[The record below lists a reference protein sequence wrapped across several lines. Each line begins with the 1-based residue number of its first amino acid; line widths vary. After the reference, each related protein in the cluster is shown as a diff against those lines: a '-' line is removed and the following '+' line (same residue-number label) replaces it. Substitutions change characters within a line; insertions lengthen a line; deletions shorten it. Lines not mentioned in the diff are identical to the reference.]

1 MILDQLPKIK
11 TVRWI
16 FGDQLNARH
25 SWYAEKC
32 EETLY
37 VIGELPQEINYVRH
51 HVQKVCAFFLAMEAF
66 SKSLQS
72 RGHKVLYLTLDDSI
86 KFGSLQKLIKVIITR
101 TSCSS
106 FEYQRPD
113 EYRLLSQLHELT
125 SQVSI
130 TMKEVDSEHFLV
142 PFEELPSYFKPS
154 TSVRMEM
161 FYRKMRKRL
170 TF

>member
-11 TVRWI
+11 TLRWI

-37 VIGELPQEINYVRH
+37 VIAELPQEINYVRH
-51 HVQKVCAFFLAMEAF
+51 HVQKVCAFSLAMEAF

-72 RGHKVLYLTLDDSI
+72 RGHKVLHLTLDESI
-86 KFGSLQKLIKVIITR
+86 KFESLQQLIKIIITR
-101 TSCSS
+101 TNCSS

-142 PFEELPSYFKPS
+142 PFEELPRYFKP
-154 TSVRMEM
+154 
-161 FYRKMRKRL
+161 
-170 TF
+170 